1 MNEHKA
7 NIRNLSNNSKLV
19 EHILQE
25 KHKFDFSNV
34 QTLALESNW
43 RRRVIKE
50 SILTNRMLG
59 NSINVEAWSCAILT
73 PQMSEVLLADVNH
86 FMNYLK
92 RICSFILDSSLN
104 SIDIDQLFIDE
115 LFYNS
120 IQRFIS
126 HDQCQAL
133 FISKKHSTTEYSSSL
148 SSSLFNLCAI
158 SNEDCQINSNHLSLI
173 LLKRNLTIL
182 NDISYHKQLQ
192 IIYLLDSNQQKVLFG
207 ASSDQPCIDL
217 PDIILPTAATD
228 DQTNKKLIGSI
239 IQTSTNSKNQGI
251 SFFDESSTVNARRQ

>member
-1 MNEHKA
+1 MDIHEKPY
-7 NIRNLSNNSKLV
+7 NSSDPDRRV
-19 EHILQE
+19 ESDFMPVRSVPIPL
-25 KHKFDFSNV
+25 FDLGDSSKNMTPDSNV
-34 QTLALESNW
+34 AT
-43 RRRVIKE
+43 
-50 SILTNRMLG
+50 
-59 NSINVEAWSCAILT
+59 WSCALLT

-92 RICSFILDSSLN
+92 RICSFILGSSLN
-104 SIDIDQLFIDE
+104 SIDTDQFFIDE
-115 LFYNS
+115 LSYNS

-173 LLKRNLTIL
+173 FLKRNLTIL

-207 ASSDQPCIDL
+207 PSSDQTCIDL
-217 PDIILPTAATD
+217 PDIILTTAATD
-228 DQTNKKLIGSI
+228 D
-239 IQTSTNSKNQGI
+239 
-251 SFFDESSTVNARRQ
+251 SSTVNARRQ